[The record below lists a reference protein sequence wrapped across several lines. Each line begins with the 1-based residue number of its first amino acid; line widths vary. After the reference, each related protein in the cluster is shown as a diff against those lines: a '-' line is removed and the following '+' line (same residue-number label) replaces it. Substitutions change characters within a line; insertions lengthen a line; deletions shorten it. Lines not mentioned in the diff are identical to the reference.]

1 MSAQE
6 QASGC
11 RVVKGFVTPEERELL
26 LEKADRH
33 FYEGLFRANPTGPHR
48 FLTRLDEP
56 PKLDEL
62 VETMTQRII
71 DTFGLHDCPQE
82 PVLNKLISR
91 IDPGG
96 FIQIHTDTLP
106 AMQRYLNSQGNDF
119 QMPDGAE
126 NFRCNIM
133 VQMADESGYPVIDGQ
148 AVALSECDAWG
159 FLASRW
165 SHGTQVV
172 AGKTRIIYGFGFI
185 VPADFQLGG
194 VPSPP

>member
-1 MSAQE
+1 MSARE
-6 QASGC
+6 QPHRY
-11 RVVKGFVTPEERELL
+11 RVVKAFVTPEERDLL
-26 LEKADRH
+26 REKADRH
-33 FYEGLFRANPTGPHR
+33 LYEGLFRANPAGPHR

-62 VETMTQRII
+62 VEAMTQRII

-96 FIQIHTDTLP
+96 FIQTHTDTLP
-106 AMQRYLNSQGNDF
+106 AMQRYLNAQGNDF
-119 QMPDGAE
+119 QMPEGAE

-133 VQMADESGYPVIDGQ
+133 VQMADESGYPMIDGE
-148 AVALSECDAWG
+148 AVELAECDAWG

-172 AGKTRIIYGFGFI
+172 AGSTRIIYGFGFI
-185 VPADFQLGG
+185 VPPDFRLGG
-194 VPSPP
+194 RSSQP